1 MRPKLSYANVMS
13 TLCFFLLLGG
23 SAYAAGQLGK
33 NSVGTKQLKKNAV
46 TGAKVK
52 DGSLF
57 ASDFKSGQ
65 LPAGAPGAPGV
76 TTLLTPNVVTRY
88 GPERSLETAH
98 GNSSYAGCHTGE
110 AVTGGG
116 YEFVEGNPSTPN
128 YVIGGNRPSTETTPT
143 IHPTPLDG
151 TKATGWLVF
160 MENSTGSTFKFRAYA
175 QCASP

>member
-1 MRPKLSYANVMS
+1 
-13 TLCFFLLLGG
+13 
-23 SAYAAGQLGK
+23 
-33 NSVGTKQLKKNAV
+33 
-46 TGAKVK
+46 
-52 DGSLF
+52 
-57 ASDFKSGQ
+57 
-65 LPAGAPGAPGV
+65 
-76 TTLLTPNVVTRY
+76 
-88 GPERSLETAH
+88 
-98 GNSSYAGCHTGE
+98 
-110 AVTGGG
+110 VTGGG